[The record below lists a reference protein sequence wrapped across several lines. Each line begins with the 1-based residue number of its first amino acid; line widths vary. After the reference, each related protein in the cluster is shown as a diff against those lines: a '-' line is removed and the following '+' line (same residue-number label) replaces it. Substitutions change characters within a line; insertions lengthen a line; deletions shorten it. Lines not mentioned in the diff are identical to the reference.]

1 MHEIYGHLLLIVL
14 CMGLS
19 GFIILISISF
29 INQKINVIMSTQ
41 EEFSEVLGQIKTNT
55 ENIATDITTLTDK
68 LAAGG
73 LTADE
78 EANVL
83 TELRSVA
90 GRLKEISDITPDA
103 QPPAPEEPTEP
114 TVPEEPAQP
123 EV

>member
-1 MHEIYGHLLLIVL
+1 
-14 CMGLS
+14 
-19 GFIILISISF
+19 
-29 INQKINVIMSTQ
+29 MSTQ

-55 ENIATDITTLTDK
+55 ENIAADIVTLTDR

-90 GRLKEISDITPDA
+90 GRLKEIADITPDA

-114 TVPEEPAQP
+114 TVTEEPAQG